1 MSRPAGPDCTRVA
14 RTPSPTRRLVLVAV
28 TLTTTLAALVGTGG
42 LLPPP
47 PFEPRLDR
55 SLFAGWDHWL
65 QQMGPAGALMALIRL
80 GALALTGYLLLVVTL
95 ELLALVSGQRLI
107 GAGASL
113 MVAPWARRLVRGA
126 AGLGVATSIVAATL
140 GSPYLPATLSPSAGA
155 LAVGADLAPT
165 MHRLDLDPT
174 STSSSST
181 EADPPPTMRRLDPD
195 PPETDPPSTL
205 PPSTLPPSTT
215 PPSLPAIP
223 TDPSPVEPRPTWTIA
238 PGDHLWGV
246 AAHTLTSAW
255 GRSPS
260 DAEVDRYLGRLI
272 AQNRSVLTVPDDPD
286 LVLPGQVFVLVSI
299 PT

>member
-1 MSRPAGPDCTRVA
+1 MSRPAGPLHTRVG
-14 RTPSPTRRLVLVAV
+14 RTPSPTRRLVLVAA
-28 TLTTTLAALVGTGG
+28 TLTTTLAALAGTGL

-47 PFEPRLDR
+47 PVAPRLDV

-65 QQMGPAGALMALIRL
+65 HLMGPAGALMALIRV

-95 ELLALVSGQRLI
+95 ELLALVSGRHLI
-107 GAGASL
+107 GAAARL
-113 MVAPWARRLVRGA
+113 VVAPWARRLVRGA

-140 GSPYLPATLSPSAGA
+140 SSPYLPATLSPSAGA
-155 LAVGADLAPT
+155 LAVNADLAPT
-165 MHRLDLDPT
+165 MHRIDPDPT
-174 STSSSST
+174 STSSPST

-195 PPETDPPSTL
+195 PPETDPPSTISPSTI
-205 PPSTLPPSTT
+205 PPSTMPPS
-215 PPSLPAIP
+215 PLGIP
-223 TDPSPVEPRPTWTIA
+223 TDPRPTWTIA

-246 AAHTLTSAW
+246 AAHTLASAW
-255 GRSPS
+255 GRAPS
-260 DAEVDRYLGRLI
+260 DADVDRYLRRLI